1 MEDLEHQRVAKK
13 SDVDKLNEHLHRR
26 ESRNHVKKEDLERK
40 EREVVE
46 GGAQLEE
53 LKTKAEEL
61 RSASEQ
67 TRCPAVRLKGSPP

>member
-13 SDVDKLNEHLHRR
+13 SDVDKLNEYLHRR

-61 RSASEQ
+61 RSVSRA
-67 TRCPAVRLKGSPP
+67 RCPAVRLKGSPP